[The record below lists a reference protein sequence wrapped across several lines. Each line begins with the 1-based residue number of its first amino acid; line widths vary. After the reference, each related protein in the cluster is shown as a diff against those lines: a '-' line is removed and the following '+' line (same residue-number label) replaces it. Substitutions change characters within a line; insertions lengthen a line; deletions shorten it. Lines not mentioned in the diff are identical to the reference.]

1 MVCKAEYPDG
11 SMRIDTDKIAERFI
25 NGEKLYVRTSSG
37 KERQEFIG
45 FLLDEGF
52 RFADRSFSK
61 KQDITD
67 TGLPLVISIEEKSIA
82 GMRNVTCAA
91 AAAGSG
97 IVMDTGYFCMLYT
110 LRHKSG
116 RK

>member
-1 MVCKAEYPDG
+1 MKETTLVHIMKDDCVL
-11 SMRIDTDKIAERFI
+11 MMHRI
-25 NGEKLYVRTSSG
+25 
-37 KERQEFIG
+37 
-45 FLLDEGF
+45 
-52 RFADRSFSK
+52 SK

-82 GMRNVTCAA
+82 GMGNVTCAA